1 MSVGIGQEERECPLC
16 LSLEAQIVLAL
27 PPTPLGDRFCSSAE
41 EALSLK
47 SYPLGVA
54 RCTFCK
60 HLFVS
65 SLTNADDSYQNYLFE
80 SGSSPGLSRAFQE
93 IAHETSSRHNI
104 DGSSLILDIGGNDGT
119 WLDCFRQSGAELVL
133 VEPAPEP
140 ASIAQGIGIPVIRD
154 YFSLEAVNQSGLV
167 RKPPRI
173 ISLNF
178 VFANMP
184 SPKDVLRQIVQLSD
198 PSTIISIMTGYH
210 PAQLQ
215 VGMFDYVYHEHLS
228 YFSCWDFQKMAKE
241 FGLTI
246 TYAREVPLKG
256 GSLHIEMQLFK
267 DSTDESEVFK
277 TMLKREAWIDSP
289 IGNQWASV
297 SHKISSAQETVRA
310 EITKARLDSM
320 AVIGYGASH
329 STTTLSHALA
339 ISSDFDVIIDDNP
352 LKHGRFAP
360 GTGVAVEASQAVI
373 DGKPALFII
382 LAWQHGPSIL
392 ESLRQSKASGR
403 VLMLFPVFYLEEL
416 G

>member
-1 MSVGIGQEERECPLC
+1 
-16 LSLEAQIVLAL
+16 
-27 PPTPLGDRFCSSAE
+27 
-41 EALSLK
+41 
-47 SYPLGVA
+47 
-54 RCTFCK
+54 
-60 HLFVS
+60 
-65 SLTNADDSYQNYLFE
+65 
-80 SGSSPGLSRAFQE
+80 
-93 IAHETSSRHNI
+93 
-104 DGSSLILDIGGNDGT
+104 
-119 WLDCFRQSGAELVL
+119 VL

-339 ISSDFDVIIDDNP
+339 ISSDFDVIIDDGNARSRVHLDRAYNGLYIP
-352 LKHGRFAP
+352 KLIWRELENFSSGGICLVLSSAP
-360 GTGVAVEASQAVI
+360 YDENDYIRNYNEFLDYKNT
-373 DGKPALFII
+373 L
-382 LAWQHGPSIL
+382 
-392 ESLRQSKASGR
+392 
-403 VLMLFPVFYLEEL
+403 
-416 G
+416 